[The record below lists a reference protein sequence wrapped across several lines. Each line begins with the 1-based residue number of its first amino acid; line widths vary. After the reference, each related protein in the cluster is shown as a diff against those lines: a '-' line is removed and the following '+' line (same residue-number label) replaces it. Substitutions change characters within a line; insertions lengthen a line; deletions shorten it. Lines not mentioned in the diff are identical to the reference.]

1 MEHALAVLDC
11 TDTKRAVLERLEQC
25 IGEGESKGDEE
36 MDVDCQPEA
45 WSCLAREVYPPLIN
59 HPCLLDPEF
68 ELNKR
73 PIDDVMDP
81 PTGLDAF
88 MDAEQGEKLE
98 SMDAH
103 NAKRHERMLWRLVGE
118 EDEIDNDGAT
128 VEEDMSDYTHEPTLA
143 RRKLSAPN
151 WGVLRRAGGAIKSE
165 PFVHTSDEESNS
177 E

>member
-11 TDTKRAVLERLEQC
+11 TDTKRAVLERLGQC
-25 IGEGESKGDEE
+25 IGEGDSKRDED
-36 MDVDCQPEA
+36 MDVDYLPEA

-59 HPCLLDPEF
+59 HPCLLDPQF

-81 PTGLDAF
+81 PTCSDAF
-88 MDAEQGEKLE
+88 MDAEQGERLE

-103 NAKRHERMLWRLVGE
+103 NAQRHERMLWRLVGK
-118 EDEIDNDGAT
+118 EDEIENDGASD
-128 VEEDMSDYTHEPTLA
+128 EEEMSDYTQEPTLV
-143 RRKLSAPN
+143 RR
-151 WGVLRRAGGAIKSE
+151 LRRAGGAIKSE
-165 PFVHTSDEESNS
+165 PFVHTSDEESSS